1 MAVARGSP
9 WVVPSCEKRV
19 SPSIKREA
27 FSLYVFVS
35 IVASD
40 GHNWW
45 IFKIATLRLREL
57 NALLASTRRAASSHC
72 IMKDATH

>member
-1 MAVARGSP
+1 M
-9 WVVPSCEKRV
+9 
-19 SPSIKREA
+19 SPSMKREA
-27 FSLYVFVS
+27 LCVVS

-45 IFKIATLRLREL
+45 IFKRATLRLREL
-57 NALLASTRRAASSHC
+57 NALLASTSRTASSRC